1 MSKFPYKQE
10 GLKQSSV
17 QFKSYL
23 TPQIWRLK
31 GYVKS
36 IHTQNTG
43 KHILQSTEPWTAQDI
58 LSKMIQH
65 SPKTGYF
72 RKKRSINLLLLYIL
86 KLKRNNTFRK
96 PNCNLKPTIK
106 SKLKLNFIRFIFI
119 CFIHQANE
127 IHSKFRRGIV
137 DLQMKL
143 KLLFPWRAMKA
154 RRNHQNVLHIIPVN
168 MEKLNDL

>member
-1 MSKFPYKQE
+1 M
-10 GLKQSSV
+10 
-17 QFKSYL
+17 
-23 TPQIWRLK
+23 WRLK

-36 IHTQNTG
+36 VHTQNTG
-43 KHILQSTEPWTAQDI
+43 KHILQSTEAWTARDI

-65 SPKTGYF
+65 SPGYL
-72 RKKRSINLLLLYIL
+72 RKKKEVSTFYFYISC

-96 PNCNLKPTIK
+96 PNCNLKTTIK
-106 SKLKLNFIRFIFI
+106 SKLKLNFFCELISDPIRLIFIF
-119 CFIHQANE
+119 FIHQVNE

-137 DLQMKL
+137 YLQMKF

-154 RRNHQNVLHIIPVN
+154 RRNHQNVLQIIPVN